1 MSQAPAR
8 IGSVCVYC
16 GSRDG
21 ERRVYREAATG
32 LGRALALAGLRLV
45 YGGARIG
52 LMGAMAD
59 AARAA
64 GGEVLGVIPQSM
76 LDRELAHDGLTD
88 LRIVNSMH
96 ERKRLMIDNADAFIA
111 LPGGFGTLEELFE
124 VLTWHQLGHHDKP
137 CGLLDIDGFYAPLR
151 ECLAHMCA
159 EGFVAAA
166 QVERVRVAAE
176 PTTLLARLGVAT
188 PASDTI
194 HQEIRP

>member
-8 IGSVCVYC
+8 IHSVCVYC

-21 ERRVYREAATG
+21 GRRIYREAATG
-32 LGRALALAGLRLV
+32 LGRALAAAGLRLV

-88 LRIVNSMH
+88 LRIVHSMH

-124 VLTWHQLGHHDKP
+124 ALTARQLGVHLRPIVLVDVDDFWRPLIEWAAQLIAARFAKESFWD
-137 CGLLDIDGFYAPLR
+137 LFALTTDID
-151 ECLAHMCA
+151 
-159 EGFVAAA
+159 AALDLCEA
-166 QVERVRVAAE
+166 GDGE
-176 PTTLLARLGVAT
+176 P
-188 PASDTI
+188 P
-194 HQEIRP
+194 EPKWF